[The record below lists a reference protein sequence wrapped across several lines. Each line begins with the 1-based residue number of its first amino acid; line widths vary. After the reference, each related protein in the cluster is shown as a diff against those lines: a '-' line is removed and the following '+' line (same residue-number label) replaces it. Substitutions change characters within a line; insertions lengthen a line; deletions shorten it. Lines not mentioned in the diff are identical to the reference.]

1 MQIRVFQVFIS
12 AQLKANASLWSDN
25 ELGCG
30 SGTKLVPF
38 VNKSGTDVFCVFV
51 FLTLANII
59 MHVLVF
65 FVMAGASC

>member
-25 ELGCG
+25 EMVCG
-30 SGTKLVPF
+30 SGSKLVPF

-51 FLTLANII
+51 FFNI
-59 MHVLVF
+59 
-65 FVMAGASC
+65 S